1 MTFKMKGHE
10 FTCTVPLNGPLIIF
24 YLGASTK
31 IRAYDGRDPLLSAVE
46 KRNLEIAEI
55 LLKHG
60 ANPNSWW
67 DLLINKA

>member
-1 MTFKMKGHE
+1 MKGHG
-10 FTCTVPLNGPLIIF
+10 FTRTVPLNILLSICC
-24 YLGASTK
+24 LGASTK

-67 DLLINKA
+67 DLLKNKT